1 MSPFFN
7 RVEFTSDEKKRMEAE
22 YWKGPIDHSKTL
34 IKISDIRIKEWNVFF
49 LENGLK
55 NIGFNNKVILNIG
68 GGSGKEAEYL
78 LSNGAKSVVLID
90 IAPEQLSSARV
101 RIEQH
106 SIKNLELILC
116 DSENLGI
123 KNKSCDIGLI
133 FMALHHFPNHTNAV
147 SELCRTSKNVIIIDI
162 MNCGLTRLLN
172 VFGLFLKEGPLIIN
186 RVKEESIRELL
197 QKNNFTHTIHYYF
210 VPPYYGNTRFFIT
223 IIKYAE
229 KTVNSLMSKSRIGE
243 RFFGNIAIIEGIQ

>member
-1 MSPFFN
+1 MIILN
-7 RVEFTSDEKKRMEAE
+7 L
-22 YWKGPIDHSKTL
+22 L
-34 IKISDIRIKEWNVFF
+34 IKLATFELKNGIFFF

-55 NIGFNNKVILNIG
+55 NVGFINKVFLNIG

-101 RIEQH
+101 RIEQS
-106 SIKNLELILC
+106 SIHNLELIRC

-123 KNKSCDIGLI
+123 KDKSCDIGLI
-133 FMALHHFPNHTNAV
+133 FMALHHFPNHQNAV
-147 SELCRTSKNVIIIDI
+147 NELCRTSKNVIIIDI

-186 RVKEESIRELL
+186 RVKEESIREIL
-197 QKNNFTHTIHYYF
+197 QNNNVTYSIHYYF
-210 VPPYYGNTRFFIT
+210 VPPYYGNTRFIIT
-223 IIKYAE
+223 VIRYVE
-229 KTVNSLMSKSRIGE
+229 KTVNYIISKNRIGE
-243 RFFGNIAIIEGIQ
+243 RFFGNIAIIEGRR